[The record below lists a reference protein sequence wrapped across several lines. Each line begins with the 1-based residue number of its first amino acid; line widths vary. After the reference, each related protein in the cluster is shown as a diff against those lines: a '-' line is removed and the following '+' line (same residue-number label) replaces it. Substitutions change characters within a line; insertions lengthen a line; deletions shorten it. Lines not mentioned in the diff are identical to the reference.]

1 MKLCIKSALL
11 IALWILGVGNNELAA
26 QDIIIKKDGTKI
38 WTKIVEISDTKIKY
52 YQYQDQ
58 GGLLFTMDRAL
69 IREIEF
75 EGGMDYKEEAPGA
88 DPAYYVDDKRNNIKL
103 NFIGFSTNTLSLTY
117 ERSISPSMA
126 YEIDFKL
133 FGLGINDDFDDD
145 GGFGIGGAFKIKTG
159 SIFKGD
165 GYRPNHL
172 LHGGYIRPR
181 LGFGRREDT
190 YWTSSSNRTFSQNY
204 IHYGFDFGKQW
215 IFSNIMSLDI
225 FTGFHYYSDWQSG
238 IDNTGIDRYFNDEI
252 FDGDLFGSDNFL
264 ISFGIRVG
272 GLFGKSKDAYQS
284 TERSQRRSP

>member
-1 MKLCIKSALL
+1 MNRYSKSILVIVLL
-11 IALWILGVGNNELAA
+11 ILGIGNSNLFA

-75 EGGMDYKEEAPGA
+75 EGGMDYKEEAPGS
-88 DPAYYVDDKRNNIKL
+88 DPAYYVDDKRNNLKL
-103 NFIGFSTNTLSLTY
+103 NFMVYDVDL
-117 ERSISPSMA
+117 
-126 YEIDFKL
+126 KL
-133 FGLGINDDFDDD
+133 FGLGINDDFKDD

-181 LGFGRREDT
+181 LGFGRRQDT
-190 YWTSSSNRTFSQNY
+190 YWTSSSNRTFNQNY

-238 IDNTGIDRYFNDEI
+238 IENTGIDRYYNNEI
-252 FDGDLFGSDNFL
+252 ADGDLFGSDNFL

-272 GLFGKSKDAYQS
+272 GLFGKNSDANQT
-284 TERSQRRSP
+284 TERAQRRK